1 LLLFM
6 RGYALAILISM
17 MLGST
22 GAWAQ
27 DRSTA
32 VVSYIDVSSAN
43 VDAAKVLLTGYGRTS
58 AGEAGNRAVKILQE
72 LGRPDRFA
80 IVEIWTDKATA
91 DRHMAAT
98 KTVEFRDAL
107 RSLQVAPPDDRIG
120 AGLASGDVLPAGSA
134 EEVYVLTHVDVA
146 PERSADSVRFL
157 NAIAQASRRDEGNLA
172 FEIIQQA
179 NRPNHFTFIEVWSG
193 MKSLQAHATAS
204 HTVEFRNQL
213 QPVEGALYDERLY
226 RELR

>member
-1 LLLFM
+1 
-6 RGYALAILISM
+6 

-22 GAWAQ
+22 GACAQ
-27 DRSTA
+27 DKPTT

-43 VDAAKVLLTGYGRTS
+43 IDAAKTLLTGYGETS
-58 AGEAGNRAVKILQE
+58 AGEAGNRCVKVLQE
-72 LGRPDRFA
+72 IGRPDRFA
-80 IVEIWTDKATA
+80 IVEIWSDKAQA

-107 RSLQVAPPDDRIG
+107 KSLQIAPPDDRIG
-120 AGLASGDVLPAGSA
+120 TALTSGDVPPSPLEA
-134 EEVYVLTHVDVA
+134 VYALTHVDVA
-146 PERSADSVRFL
+146 PERSADSSRFL
-157 NAIAQASRRDEGNLA
+157 NAIAEASRRDEGNRA
-172 FEIIQQA
+172 FEIIQQT
-179 NRPNHFTFIEVWSG
+179 NRPNHFTFIEAWSG

-226 RELR
+226 RALR